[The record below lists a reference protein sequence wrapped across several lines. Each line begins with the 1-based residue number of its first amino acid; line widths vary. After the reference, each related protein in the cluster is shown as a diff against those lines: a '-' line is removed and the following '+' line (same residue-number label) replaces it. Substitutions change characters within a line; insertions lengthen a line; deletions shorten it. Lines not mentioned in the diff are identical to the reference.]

1 MSEPTPDAAAASNVH
16 TLPSLTSRSAAFI
29 GSFSLLGRLLERGS
43 AFLLI
48 VLLASVYGSS
58 SSADLYFLA
67 SIVPLMIGT
76 LVGESISAGTVPLL
90 VRRREKQELAG
101 TVGAGLWLTLGLA
114 VALTALYLAIAIPL
128 VQTVSGGRFDPLGPW
143 LAFAPIGILLS
154 LAGYL
159 SGVLLRLERYV
170 WPPFRLAVASM
181 AGLALSLAVITVT
194 HEVTWV
200 AAAVAAGHAFAVALL
215 VLEVVQVMG
224 GRWLRPPSRAH
235 VRDVLHVRSRVG
247 ASVASGLLGGQ
258 VLVLVERALAAT
270 LGVGAVSTLSY
281 ARGVAFTPNVLGHSI
296 AAGLYPGM
304 VRAHEASRDAAV
316 RERFTRGLR
325 LTLFVAVPTA
335 VFFVAF
341 GANVI
346 AFLLRRGAFGAE
358 ATETAGTLLAAFSL
372 ALAANMVM
380 IFASRVFQS
389 VDYFRA
395 TVIAQGVVVAVYLL
409 VALPLR
415 EVLGLTGLAVT
426 FGVAEAV
433 GAVVAVTIATRRLA
447 IGRGELIRSVIV
459 PGLARGA
466 VVALVLVVYRLAL
479 ALVEVP
485 VDLLGLAY
493 VGGTLLLFA
502 LATTLMIATSPWPES
517 RRFRAAARAFAHPE

>member
-1 MSEPTPDAAAASNVH
+1 MSEPTPDAAAASNVRP
-16 TLPSLTSRSAAFI
+16 LPSLTSRSAAFI

-43 AFLLI
+43 AFALI

-58 SSADLYFLA
+58 SSADLYFVA

-76 LVGESISAGTVPLL
+76 LVGESIAAGTVPLL
-90 VRRREKQELAG
+90 VRRREERDLAG

-114 VALTALYLAIAIPL
+114 IALTGLYLAITIPL
-128 VQTVSGGRFDPLGPW
+128 VELVFGRGLDRLGPW
-143 LAFAPIGILLS
+143 LAFAPIAILLS
-154 LAGYL
+154 VAGYL
-159 SGVLLRLERYV
+159 GGVLLRLERYV
-170 WPPFRLAVASM
+170 WPPFRLAAASL
-181 AGLALSLAVITVT
+181 AGLALALAVITVT
-194 HEVTWV
+194 RDVTWV
-200 AAAVAAGHAFAVALL
+200 AAAVAAGHAFAVVLL
-215 VLEVVQVMG
+215 VLEVSHVMG
-224 GRWLRPPSRAH
+224 ARWLGPPSRAH

-247 ASVASGLLGGQ
+247 ASVASALLGGQ
-258 VLVLVERALAAT
+258 VLVLLERALAAT
-270 LGVGAVSTLSY
+270 LGIGAVATLSY

-304 VRAHEASRDAAV
+304 VRAHEASREAAV
-316 RERFTRGLR
+316 RERFSRGLR

-335 VFFVAF
+335 VFFLAF
-341 GANVI
+341 GSNVI
-346 AFLLRRGAFGAE
+346 GFLLQRGAFGAE
-358 ATETAGTLLAAFSL
+358 ATETAGTLLAAFAL

-395 TVIAQGVVVAVYLL
+395 TVVAQALVVAVYLL
-409 VALPLR
+409 VALPMR
-415 EVLGLTGLAVT
+415 EVLDLTGLALA
-426 FGVAEAV
+426 FGVAEAA
-433 GAVVAVTIATRRLA
+433 GAVAAVTIATRRLD
-447 IGRGELIRSVIV
+447 IGRGELVRSVLV

-479 ALVEVP
+479 ALVEIP